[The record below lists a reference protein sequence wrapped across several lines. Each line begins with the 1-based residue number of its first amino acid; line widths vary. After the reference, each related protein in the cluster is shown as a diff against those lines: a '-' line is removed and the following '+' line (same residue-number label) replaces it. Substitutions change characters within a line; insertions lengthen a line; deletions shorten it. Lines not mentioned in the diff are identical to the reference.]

1 MQRVHTIPLRGHPR
15 LRPTRWT
22 PQSFAHSSLTL
33 AQRPTAVAPQN
44 PKPIPTPIPST
55 PVANT
60 NSSSHTNANPHPN
73 PNQLLDDYWKNQQ
86 GLSTATSANQQAYP
100 PHPLDPQD
108 IPAWATFSDTDDGF
122 PPKAGDREPWWKQGE
137 TYTED
142 NRQNRRTVFMHD
154 DWVRH
159 RSSNR
164 FLRNMRSL
172 PSSGIN
178 QALSKELTFVTLV
191 ALFVVVVNALGSGYQ
206 DFSGVMHPGAG
217 FAPLMLP
224 ALPFTIL
231 MPALSLLL
239 VFRTNTGYF
248 RWNEA
253 RTLWGGLINT
263 CRNVVR
269 QSNTFFPDDAMH
281 NGLKV
286 RIRGM

>member
-22 PQSFAHSSLTL
+22 PQAFTHSSLTL

-191 ALFVVVVNALGSGYQ
+191 ALFVVVLNALGSGYQ

-239 VFRTNTGYF
+239 VFRTNTGS
-248 RWNEA
+248 A
-253 RTLWGGLINT
+253 
-263 CRNVVR
+263 
-269 QSNTFFPDDAMH
+269 
-281 NGLKV
+281 
-286 RIRGM
+286 

>member
-1 MQRVHTIPLRGHPR
+1 M
-15 LRPTRWT
+15 
-22 PQSFAHSSLTL
+22 
-33 AQRPTAVAPQN
+33 
-44 PKPIPTPIPST
+44 
-55 PVANT
+55 
-60 NSSSHTNANPHPN
+60 
-73 PNQLLDDYWKNQQ
+73 
-86 GLSTATSANQQAYP
+86 STATSANQQAYP

-108 IPAWATFSDTDDGF
+108 VPAWATFSDTDDGF

-191 ALFVVVVNALGSGYQ
+191 ALFVVVINALGSGYQ

-239 VFRTNTGYF
+239 VFRTNTGS
-248 RWNEA
+248 A
-253 RTLWGGLINT
+253 
-263 CRNVVR
+263 
-269 QSNTFFPDDAMH
+269 
-281 NGLKV
+281 
-286 RIRGM
+286 

>member
-22 PQSFAHSSLTL
+22 PHAFAHSSLTL

-60 NSSSHTNANPHPN
+60 DSSSHTNANPNPNPN

-191 ALFVVVVNALGSGYQ
+191 ALFVVVLNALASGYQ

-239 VFRTNTGYF
+239 VFRTNTGS
-248 RWNEA
+248 A
-253 RTLWGGLINT
+253 
-263 CRNVVR
+263 
-269 QSNTFFPDDAMH
+269 
-281 NGLKV
+281 
-286 RIRGM
+286 